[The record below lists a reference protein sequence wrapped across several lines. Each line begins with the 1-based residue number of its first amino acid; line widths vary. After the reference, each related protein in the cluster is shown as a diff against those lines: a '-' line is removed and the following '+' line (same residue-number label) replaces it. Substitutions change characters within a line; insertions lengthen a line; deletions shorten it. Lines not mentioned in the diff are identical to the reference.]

1 MITDTIQLISYQLF
15 ALLIILSFAITSAVF
30 YESPIPL
37 VGALLIAYIVT
48 IITLYKAY
56 RLFITL
62 VAPFPIKQE
71 EEEEPSFLHHRF

>member
-15 ALLIILSFAITSAVF
+15 ALLIILSFTTTSAVF
-30 YESPIPL
+30 YESPLPL

-48 IITLYKAY
+48 IFTLYKSY

-62 VAPFPIKQE
+62 LAPFPIKQE
-71 EEEEPSFLHHRF
+71 YEEPSLHHHHF

>member
-1 MITDTIQLISYQLF
+1 MITDTIHLISYQLF
-15 ALLIILSFAITSAVF
+15 VLLIILSFAIASAVF

-37 VGALLIAYIVT
+37 VGALLIAYIIT
-48 IITLYKAY
+48 IVTLYKAY

-62 VAPFPIKQE
+62 LAPFPIKQ